1 MLVIELTTLWS
12 SGKARSNIMNWTLLN
27 VYSDVYTVAL
37 LRNVS
42 LPMENKTVDIRPKS
56 RISKLAKL
64 FHRA

>member
-1 MLVIELTTLWS
+1 
-12 SGKARSNIMNWTLLN
+12 MNWTLLN